1 MRLFSPIF
9 FIALGL
15 FGVYTIEFGVVGILP
30 VIVER
35 YDVSVAQAGLLVG
48 GFALVIAVCGPWVV
62 LKFSRYNRKRVLTTC
77 LWIFA
82 ISSALSAYASNY
94 GTLMVLRIV
103 PAPFHPL
110 YFSLAFVA
118 AISLY
123 PPERATQATAHAFI
137 GTSMGMV
144 LGVPITTW
152 IAAQFSYETAWLF
165 CTVVN
170 VVAGIGILAWLPDTH
185 AGQKT
190 PYGEQLAILRK
201 PALWLNIAASTMI
214 FAAMFSVY
222 AYSAEYL
229 ARKASLSAEVISL
242 LLIVFGVG
250 GIAGNLLAGKWL
262 TQRKALTTILHPV
275 LLAVAYALVYAF
287 ASPDIW
293 SMTAIVLFW
302 GAVHTSGLIVT
313 QVWLTGEAPEAP
325 EFVTGLYISFI
336 NLGVTLGSTAGG
348 LFINL
353 FGLHG
358 TLISGALFCAT
369 ALGLIVLKL
378 AIFGDR
384 RKSVMFEAS
393 NATQ

>member
-1 MRLFSPIF
+1 MRLCSPIF

-35 YDVSVAQAGLLVG
+35 YGVSVAQAGFLVG
-48 GFALVIAVCGPWVV
+48 VFALVIAVCGPWMV
-62 LKFSRYNRKRVLTTC
+62 LKFSRYNRKRVLTLC

-103 PAPFHPL
+103 PALFHPL

-118 AISLY
+118 AMSLY

-165 CTVVN
+165 CTVVTLM
-170 VVAGIGILAWLPDTH
+170 AGVGILAWLPDTH

-222 AYSAEYL
+222 AYSTEYL
-229 ARKASLSAEVISL
+229 SREASLSAELISVL
-242 LLIVFGVG
+242 LVVFGIG
-250 GIAGNLLAGKWL
+250 GVAGNLLAGKWL
-262 TQRKALTTILHPV
+262 AQRKALTTILHPV
-275 LLAVAYALVYAF
+275 LLAVAYTLVYAF

-293 SMTAIVLFW
+293 SMTALVLFW

-336 NLGVTLGSTAGG
+336 NLGVTVGSTVGG
-348 LFINL
+348 LFINQ

-358 TLISGALFCAT
+358 TLISGVLFCAIS
-369 ALGLIVLKL
+369 LGLIVLKL
-378 AIFGDR
+378 VIFGER
-384 RKSVMFEAS
+384 RKPAMLEAN
-393 NATQ
+393 NATH